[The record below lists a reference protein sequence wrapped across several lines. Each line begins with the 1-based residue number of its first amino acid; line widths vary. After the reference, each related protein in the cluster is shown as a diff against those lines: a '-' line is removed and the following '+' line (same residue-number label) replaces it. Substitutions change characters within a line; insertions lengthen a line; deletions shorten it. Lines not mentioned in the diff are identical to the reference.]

1 MPKNGYIKWFSDIR
15 KADVALVGGKCANL
29 GELRSIGIPVP
40 DGFAITTQ
48 AYIKL
53 IQATD
58 IDDSIDVIMENL
70 QKDLSDTDRISE
82 ASKRIRSIVEQAK
95 IPEEISGEIKK
106 AYNELMGKEKFI
118 RAAAVRSSGTQEDSA
133 DASFAGQF
141 DTFLNVNDEEALLKT
156 VKKCW
161 SSLFGPRIIKYRA
174 VKGIGYRNAG
184 VCVAVQQMINPRT
197 AGVMFT
203 LDPVSGE
210 ENKIFIEG
218 NWGLGESLVSGSV
231 TPDRILLK
239 KEPLE
244 VIRVDVSVKEVS
256 TVINPDGGIVQRKA
270 EDKEKNKPCLNE
282 IEAIYLGKL
291 AKKIENHYGTPQD
304 IEWAISKGQ
313 QFPDSI
319 FILQTRNETVWS
331 QKKSKKETTKSESEA
346 VSQITSA
353 LRAGW
358 GL

>member
-1 MPKNGYIKWFSDIR
+1 MRKNAYIKWFSDIR
-15 KADVALVGGKCANL
+15 KADVSLVGGKCANL
-29 GELRSIGIPVP
+29 GELISIGIPVP
-40 DGFAITTQ
+40 DGFAITSQ

-53 IQATD
+53 IQDTG
-58 IDDSIDVIMENL
+58 INGRINVIMENL
-70 QKDLSDTDRISE
+70 QKDLSNTDRISE
-82 ASKRIRSIVEQAK
+82 ASKRIRSIMERAK
-95 IPEEISGEIKK
+95 IPDEIAEEIKE
-106 AYNELMGKEKFI
+106 AYNKLVGKEKFI
-118 RAAAVRSSGTQEDSA
+118 DSVAVRSSGTQEDSA

-141 DTFLNVNDEEALLKT
+141 DTILNVKGEEALLKA
-156 VKKCW
+156 VKKCC
-161 SSLFGPRIIKYRA
+161 SSCFGPRIIAYRA
-174 VKGIGYRNAG
+174 VKKMGYKGAG
-184 VCVAVQQMINPRT
+184 VCVAVQQMINSRT

-210 ENKIFIEG
+210 EDKIFIEG

-231 TPDRILLK
+231 TPDRISLR
-239 KEPLE
+239 KEPLQM
-244 VIRVDVSVKEVS
+244 IRVDVSVKEVT
-256 TVINPDGGIVQRKA
+256 TVLNPDGGIVQRKV
-270 EDKEKNKPCLNE
+270 EDKKQNKPCLNE
-282 IEAIYLGKL
+282 NEAIYLGKL

>member
-1 MPKNGYIKWFSDIR
+1 MPKNDYIKWFSDIR
-15 KADVALVGGKCANL
+15 KGDVCLAGGKCANL
-29 GELRSIGIPVP
+29 GELRSIGMPVP

-48 AYIKL
+48 AYIKF
-53 IQATD
+53 IQATG
-58 IDDSIDVIMENL
+58 ISDSIDVIMENL
-70 QKDLSDTDRISE
+70 QKDLSNMDRISE

-95 IPEEISGEIKK
+95 IPDELALEIKE
-106 AYNELMGKEKFI
+106 AYNKLVGKDEFI
-118 RAAAVRSSGTQEDSA
+118 DSVAVRSSGTQEDSA

-141 DTFLNVNDEEALLKT
+141 DTFLNVNDEETLLKT

-161 SSLFGPRIIKYRA
+161 SSLFGSRIIKYRA

-184 VCVAVQQMINPRT
+184 VCVAVQQMVNPRT

-203 LDPVSGE
+203 LDPVNGE
-210 ENKIFIEG
+210 EDKIFIEG

-231 TPDRILLK
+231 TPDRILLR
-239 KEPLE
+239 KEPCE
-244 VIRVDVSVKEVS
+244 VIRVDVSVKEVI
-256 TVINPDGGIVQRKA
+256 TVINPDGGIIHRKV
-270 EDKEKNKPCLNE
+270 EDKKQNKPCLHE

-291 AKKIENHYGTPQD
+291 AKKIENHYRTPQD
-304 IEWAISKGQ
+304 IEWAISEGR
-313 QFPDSI
+313 QFPDNV

-353 LRAGW
+353 FRAGW

>member
-1 MPKNGYIKWFSDIR
+1 MRKNTYIKWFLDIR
-15 KADVALVGGKCANL
+15 KGDVYLVGGKCANL

-53 IQATD
+53 IQDTG
-58 IDDSIDVIMENL
+58 INDSINVIMENL
-70 QKDLSDTDRISE
+70 QKDLSNMDRINE
-82 ASKRIRSIVEQAK
+82 ASKRIRSIIEQVK
-95 IPEEISGEIKK
+95 IPDEISEEIKK
-106 AYNELMGKEKFI
+106 AYNELIGKEKFI
-118 RAAAVRSSGTQEDSA
+118 SAVAVRSSGTQEDSA

-141 DTFLNVNDEEALLKT
+141 DTFLNVNDEEALSKT

-174 VKGIGYRNAG
+174 VMGIGYRNAG
-184 VCVAVQQMINPRT
+184 VCVVIQQMINPRT

-210 ENKIFIEG
+210 GDKIFIEG

-256 TVINPDGGIVQRKA
+256 TVINPNGGIIQRKIV
-270 EDKEKNKPCLNE
+270 DKKKNKPCLNQN
-282 IEAIYLGKL
+282 EAIYLGKL

-304 IEWAISKGQ
+304 IEWAIQKGQ
-313 QFPDSI
+313 QFPDNV
-319 FILQTRNETVWS
+319 FILQTRNETAWS
-331 QKKSKKETTKSESEA
+331 QKKGKKETMKAEPKIA
-346 VSQITSA
+346 SQLRSA
-353 LRAGW
+353 FKAGW
-358 GL
+358 RL